1 MAIDLAMPGGLVA
14 DGTGAAGYEAEVAVD
29 GEKIAAIGGNLG
41 PAGREI
47 DARGMVVARGVIDAR
62 TPWACSSCST
72 RTAIRW

>member
-47 DARGMVVARGVIDAR
+47 DARGMVVARGFINAH
-62 TPWACSSCST
+62 TPWTCSSCST